1 MVLIRL
7 LAGTLAAALCAAPA
21 HAASQKP
28 ALGNQKAPEEV
39 KEYVVRAVPG
49 EGLALAPPK
58 LPDLR
63 GFTSKAVLE
72 MVPKG
77 PKGQATIKRMVEVQT
92 LREFVGGGVGRLREW
107 AARQTQNPRV
117 IVIERGVMTPADLA
131 KAVGKEHF
139 EETAPGTYVLRLPL
153 LVGREAAFHID
164 GKTKEFRLSQERGA
178 FLANDGKLF
187 VTGTRLLGWREQENG
202 PATFRSEQEFRP
214 YLISWGG
221 ARLYIADS
229 YVAHFGYEASKAY
242 GISISQYSPHMDAM
256 LKQPRPTGWILH
268 SEFVDN
274 WYAFYCYEAD
284 DIAIIGN
291 TYRDN
296 IMYGIDPHDRS
307 RRLIIAGNSVTG
319 TKKKH
324 GIIISREVDDSWII
338 GNRASGNK
346 LSGIVIDR
354 NSKNN
359 VIAYNEV
366 TKNATDGITIY
377 ESSNNLLWGNRAIG
391 NGRHGFRMRNSVDI
405 KLYDNVAVANTLAGI
420 YGHIKDLTGTDRDLK
435 LDPFELNIS
444 MIIVGGRLIFNGS
457 GPVTIDRPLSV
468 ELYNVE
474 LLAPSKKVG
483 IQMTGVLG
491 RHQLEILDILVR
503 QRKAAL
509 IEPAVTLEKREK
521 QQHKRKQPPS
531 ADRQPPPAAD
541 PGERGAPDADEE
553 AEGEPDVDAPEP
565 GDREA
570 SAAPVTR
577 AAHAGG

>member
-1 MVLIRL
+1 MRL
-7 LAGTLAAALCAAPA
+7 LAGSLIAALCAATA
-21 HAASQKP
+21 HAAPAKP
-28 ALGNQKAPEEV
+28 DPARQKAPEAV
-39 KEYVVRAVPG
+39 KEYTVRAVPG

-63 GFTSKAVLE
+63 GYTSKAVLE
-72 MVPKG
+72 KVPKG
-77 PKGQATIKRMVEVQT
+77 PKGQAVLKRMVEVVT
-92 LREFVGGGVGRLREW
+92 LREFVAGNQRLREW

-139 EETAPGTYVLRLPL
+139 EETAPGVYVLRLPL

-187 VTGTRLLGWREQENG
+187 MTGTRVLGWRERENG
-202 PATFRSEQEFRP
+202 PATFRTEREFRP

-221 ARLYIADS
+221 SQLYIADS

-242 GISISQYSPHMDAM
+242 GISISQYSPGQAPV

-274 WYAFYCYEAD
+274 WYAFYSYEAD
-284 DIAIIGN
+284 DVAIVGN

-307 RRLIIAGNSVTG
+307 RRLIIAGNTVTG

-359 VIAYNEV
+359 VIAYNEL

-377 ESSNNLLWGNRAIG
+377 ESSDNLLWGNRAIG

-405 KLYDNVAVANTLAGI
+405 RLYDNVAVANALAGI

-457 GPVTIDRPLSV
+457 GPVTIDQPLSV

-491 RHQLEILDILVR
+491 QHQLAILDIMVR

-509 IEPAVTLEKREK
+509 IEPAVAQEKREQK
-521 QQHKRKQPPS
+521 QQQRKAAPKL
-531 ADRQPPPAAD
+531 DRDPAAPEAAD
-541 PGERGAPDADEE
+541 DAEEADEADDSGATGPDA
-553 AEGEPDVDAPEP
+553 DAPEP

-570 SAAPVTR
+570 SAAPV
-577 AAHAGG
+577 AHAGS

>member
-1 MVLIRL
+1 VVLSRL
-7 LAGTLAAALCAAPA
+7 GLAALVAALCGGA

-28 ALGNQKAPEEV
+28 APANQKAPEQA

-49 EGLALAPPK
+49 DGLTLAPPK

-63 GFTSKAVLE
+63 GFTSQAVLE
-72 MVPKG
+72 MVPTK
-77 PKGQATIKRMVEVQT
+77 PRGQAVIKRMVEVTT

-117 IVIERGVMTPADLA
+117 IVIEHGVMTPADLV

-139 EETAPGTYVLRLPL
+139 EQTAPGVYVLRLPL
-153 LVGREAAFHID
+153 LVGRDASFHID
-164 GKTKEFRLSQERGA
+164 GKTKEFRLSLERGA

-187 VTGTRLLGWREQENG
+187 ITGTRLLGWREQENQ

-221 ARLYIADS
+221 AKLYIADS
-229 YVAHFGYEASKAY
+229 YVAHLGYEASKAY
-242 GISISQYSPHMDAM
+242 GVSISQYSPHMDAM

-307 RRLIIAGNSVTG
+307 KRLIIAGNLVSG

-324 GIIISREVDDSWII
+324 GIIISREVNDSWII
-338 GNRASGNK
+338 GNRVLASK

-354 NSKNN
+354 NSTNN
-359 VIAYNEV
+359 VVAYNEV

-391 NGRHGFRMRNSVDI
+391 NARHGFRMRNSVDI
-405 KLYDNVAVANTLAGI
+405 RLYDNVAVANALSGI

-457 GPVTIDRPLSV
+457 GPVTIDRPLST

-509 IEPAVTLEKREK
+509 IEPADMQEKLEKKAPGRKAAERED
-521 QQHKRKQPPS
+521 
-531 ADRQPPPAAD
+531 AGDRNPEPPAAHESD
-541 PGERGAPDADEE
+541 PADDEQGDDAEAIETRPQETGA
-553 AEGEPDVDAPEP
+553 
-565 GDREA
+565 
-570 SAAPVTR
+570 
-577 AAHAGG
+577 

>member
-1 MVLIRL
+1 MVLSRL
-7 LAGTLAAALCAAPA
+7 LAAPLAVALCAAPG
-21 HAASQKP
+21 AAGAKP
-28 ALGNQKAPEEV
+28 NPANQKAPAEA

-63 GFTSKAVLE
+63 GYTSKAVLE

-77 PKGQATIKRMVEVQT
+77 PKGQAAIKRMVEVQT
-92 LREFVGGGVGRLREW
+92 LREFVGGAGGAGRLREW

-117 IVIERGVMTPADLA
+117 VVIERGVMTPADLA
-131 KAVGKEHF
+131 KAVGKDVF

-153 LVGREAAFHID
+153 LVGREAVFHID

-187 VTGTRLLGWREQENG
+187 VTGTRLLGWREQDNG
-202 PATFRSEQEFRP
+202 PATFRSEHEFRP

-221 ARLYIADS
+221 AKVYIADS

-284 DIAIIGN
+284 DIVVVGN

-307 RRLIIAGNSVTG
+307 RRLIIAGNTVTG

-338 GNRASGNK
+338 GNRASNNK

-405 KLYDNVAVANTLAGI
+405 RLYDNVAVANALSGI

-503 QRKAAL
+503 QRKAAV
-509 IEPAVTLEKREK
+509 IEPADKQEKLERKGREDAP
-521 QQHKRKQPPS
+521 RR
-531 ADRQPPPAAD
+531 DRQP
-541 PGERGAPDADEE
+541 GAPDAKELE
-553 AEGEPDVDAPEP
+553 EGEPDVDAPEP

-570 SAAPVTR
+570 RSAPAR
-577 AAHAGG
+577 AAHAGS

>member
-1 MVLIRL
+1 VVLAASRPGPLLRRL
-7 LAGTLAAALCAAPA
+7 LLAALAAALCGGA
-21 HAASQKP
+21 HAAAKKP
-28 ALGNQKAPEEV
+28 APGNQKAPEDA

-49 EGLALAPPK
+49 EGLTLAPPK

-63 GFTSKAVLE
+63 GYTSKAVLDL
-72 MVPKG
+72 VPKG
-77 PKGQATIKRMVEVQT
+77 PKGQAAIRRMVEVTT
-92 LREFVGGGVGRLREW
+92 LREFVAGGVGRLREW

-131 KAVGKEHF
+131 KAVDKEHF
-139 EETAPGTYVLRLPL
+139 QETAPGVYVLRLPL
-153 LVGREAAFHID
+153 LVGREASFHID
-164 GKTKEFRLSQERGA
+164 AKTKEFRLSQERGA

-187 VTGTRLLGWREQENG
+187 VTGTRLLGWREQDNA

-221 ARLYIADS
+221 AKLYIADS

-256 LKQPRPTGWILH
+256 LKQPRPSGWILH

-284 DIAIIGN
+284 DVAVVGN

-307 RRLIIAGNSVTG
+307 RRLIIAGNTVTG

-338 GNRASGNK
+338 GNRSSGNK

-377 ESSNNLLWGNRAIG
+377 ESSDNLLWGNRAIG

-405 KLYDNVAVANTLAGI
+405 RLYDNVAVANALAGI

-509 IEPAVTLEKREK
+509 IEPADMREK
-521 QQHKRKQPPS
+521 LQKKGVKPGPKP
-531 ADRQPPPAAD
+531 DREPAGS
-541 PGERGAPDADEE
+541 GEPDEE
-553 AEGEPDVDAPEP
+553 AEEPDVDAREP

-570 SAAPVTR
+570 RAAPV
-577 AAHAGG
+577 AHAGN